1 MKTLIVYSSQ
11 SGNTKKLAE
20 AVYNEL
26 TGEKSISPVENNP
39 NIDDFELVI
48 VGFWLAGGKPDPAST
63 KYLENLSPCKLFLF
77 ATHGAAP
84 QSGHAQNAM
93 QAARNLA
100 SACQVVGTF
109 NCQGEV
115 SADLLAKV
123 QKKEVPP
130 PWIND
135 APAAA
140 GHPDESDISML
151 LSMLSEVV

>member
-20 AVYNEL
+20 AVYDRL
-26 TGEKSISPVENNP
+26 AGEKFLSPVEDNP
-39 NIDDFELVI
+39 SIEGFELVV

-63 KYLENLSPCKLFLF
+63 KYLEELSPCKLFLF

-84 QSGHAQNAM
+84 ESGHAQNAM
-93 QAARNLA
+93 QAASDLA

-115 SADLLAKV
+115 NADLLAKV

-130 PWIND
+130 PWIKD

-140 GHPDESDISML
+140 GHPDESDISNL
-151 LSMLSEVV
+151 LSMLRADV